1 MHVEEWHLV
10 ESHFK
15 SGIIVKPVFLGGI
28 YAKIS
33 ARRPH
38 IYDPHPKQQPSGQQ
52 CQWLAAKY
60 LLRLYSTP
68 ASRRWSRPGRQH
80 GQQGDSRGNRLD
92 PDQKAAL
99 VAGPA
104 QQRQPTTSWV
114 GPMVAALRS
123 EREALTEEQ
132 LDRQEWRGRKQ
143 FAFLVANYR
152 KWCRIGWR
160 ILKVLPIGWYI
171 MKILKIDM
179 LIELRK
185 QNSSS
190 HIE

>member
-132 LDRQEWRGRKQ
+132 LDRQE
-143 FAFLVANYR
+143 
-152 KWCRIGWR
+152 
-160 ILKVLPIGWYI
+160 
-171 MKILKIDM
+171 
-179 LIELRK
+179 
-185 QNSSS
+185 
-190 HIE
+190 

>member
-10 ESHFK
+10 ESHFE

-28 YAKIS
+28 YVKIS
-33 ARRPH
+33 ARRPQLKSTFT
-38 IYDPHPKQQPSGQQ
+38 IPIRSSNHPANNANG
-52 CQWLAAKY
+52 
-60 LLRLYSTP
+60 
-68 ASRRWSRPGRQH
+68 SRRSTSYDSILPRRH

-132 LDRQEWRGRKQ
+132 LDRQE
-143 FAFLVANYR
+143 
-152 KWCRIGWR
+152 
-160 ILKVLPIGWYI
+160 
-171 MKILKIDM
+171 
-179 LIELRK
+179 
-185 QNSSS
+185 
-190 HIE
+190 